1 MAMILEASMKKL
13 SGSLGDSALGEV
25 IMLLGVKDELQKLRE
40 LMENIRCLLKDAE
53 KKRFDKSSTTELW
66 LSKLKDVMYDADD
79 IIDRCRIEG
88 TLLLSDQN
96 FESRTSSVC
105 CDFLSA
111 FSSCFTSV
119 LLRHEIGNKM
129 KDINER
135 LEHIYEDR
143 NHYKLEKSTISET
156 PQFTRPDHNTSPL
169 VDSYVVGREVEDV
182 ANSLVDRLVGEQV
195 DEKCSVFALTGMG
208 GIGKTTMAK
217 KIFNHP
223 KIQTYF
229 NEKVW
234 VCVSE
239 TYVETELLKQVIRGV
254 NGRRHYENANSKA
267 ELEPILRN
275 SIASAHSLFLV
286 LDDVWRGNVWD
297 ELLRVPLQQSNVN
310 VKILVT
316 TRYENV
322 AKEMKAVIHHVNCL
336 SEESSWDMLRR
347 QLFSKQ
353 EEELANDLKDLG
365 LKIVSKCEGLPLA
378 IKVIAG
384 VLVTK
389 ECTRKEWQNFLR
401 NYAWS
406 SSELSDE
413 QIRGALRLSFE
424 DLPSHL
430 KQCFLYFSLYP
441 EDAKLDMQEFAL
453 LWVAEGFITEQQDTL
468 MEDLAKQLFN
478 ELLNRNLLLLG
489 DGTGLVCQ
497 MHDLIRYLAIFYSK
511 EETSFGNLNVR
522 NSSKSAKLRRLS
534 VANQEAAVETLD
546 SIADQGALRTLLASR
561 SNLLLDDE
569 RLRRLSHLR
578 VLDISDTKIQ
588 VLSDSIGNLM
598 HLRYLNLKYT
608 QIRAIPKSIG
618 QLTNLQ
624 FLDLSFCIYLTEI
637 PSEVTLLHNL
647 RRLDI
652 NETPLSF
659 IPKGID
665 KLQQLNYL
673 SGFVVSNNDSS
684 SSKLEELNSLKHIRT
699 LNIGELKRPQSETI
713 VLKELPY
720 LCTLKLKFSAD
731 NLSPNEEQEL
741 EVEKLF
747 NKIIPSQSLED
758 FTISGYFGLRFPS
771 WMFTSFEIFLPN
783 LTKLVF
789 VGITSCTLLPA
800 LGQLP
805 KLREL
810 VIKGASKVEKIG
822 PEFFVS
828 YDKATKIAFPNLE
841 QLVIVDFPNLKEWS
855 FGAQVEQ
862 NARLPCL
869 QKLTI
874 GQCELLKQLPEDL
887 KYSPIKF
894 LKIFET
900 RSLKSVGN
908 LPAQIEELELRQCG
922 NLEKIFCPPTLKA
935 LFVLECNALAYV
947 EKLDSLKKLGFTNIY
962 SDGGLPE
969 WLLKLLRQRRLQ
981 NDSNDSFELW
991 LTCTKE
997 VFPECLKGGSYWDL
1011 IQHIPQV
1018 SCWGFDYAYYL
1029 RYSKQPYVYETNF
1042 YDNFF

>member
-143 NHYKLEKSTISET
+143 ERYKLEKSTISET
-156 PQFTRPDHNTSPL
+156 PQFTRPGRNTSPL

-267 ELEPILRN
+267 ELEPILRD
-275 SIASAHSLFLV
+275 SIALAHSLFLV

-322 AKEMKAVIHHVNCL
+322 AKEMKAAGIHHVNRL

-347 QLFSKQ
+347 RLFSKQ

-365 LKIVSKCEGLPLA
+365 LKIVSKCQGLPLA

-441 EDAKLDMQEFAL
+441 EDAKLDLQEFAP
-453 LWVAEGFITEQQDTL
+453 LWVAEGFVTEQQDSV
-468 MEDLAKQLFN
+468 MEDLAKQWFN
-478 ELLNRNLLLLG
+478 ELLKRNLLLPG
-489 DGTGLVCQ
+489 DGPSVVCQ

-511 EETSFGNLNVR
+511 EETSFANLNVR
-522 NSSKSAKLRRLS
+522 NSTISAKLRRLS
-534 VANQEAAVETLD
+534 VANQKAAAEILNSVPD
-546 SIADQGALRTLLASR
+546 HGALRTLLASS

-569 RLRRLSHLR
+569 RLRRLLHLR
-578 VLDISDTKIQ
+578 VLDISKTGIQ
-588 VLSDSIGNLM
+588 VLPDSIRNLI
-598 HLRYLNLKYT
+598 H
-608 QIRAIPKSIG
+608 
-618 QLTNLQ
+618 
-624 FLDLSFCIYLTEI
+624 
-637 PSEVTLLHNL
+637 
-647 RRLDI
+647 
-652 NETPLSF
+652 
-659 IPKGID
+659 
-665 KLQQLNYL
+665 
-673 SGFVVSNNDSS
+673 
-684 SSKLEELNSLKHIRT
+684 
-699 LNIGELKRPQSETI
+699 
-713 VLKELPY
+713 
-720 LCTLKLKFSAD
+720 
-731 NLSPNEEQEL
+731 LSPQE
-741 EVEKLF
+741 
-747 NKIIPSQSLED
+747 
-758 FTISGYFGLRFPS
+758 
-771 WMFTSFEIFLPN
+771 WH
-783 LTKLVF
+783 
-789 VGITSCTLLPA
+789 
-800 LGQLP
+800 
-805 KLREL
+805 
-810 VIKGASKVEKIG
+810 
-822 PEFFVS
+822 
-828 YDKATKIAFPNLE
+828 
-841 QLVIVDFPNLKEWS
+841 
-855 FGAQVEQ
+855 
-862 NARLPCL
+862 
-869 QKLTI
+869 
-874 GQCELLKQLPEDL
+874 
-887 KYSPIKF
+887 
-894 LKIFET
+894 
-900 RSLKSVGN
+900 
-908 LPAQIEELELRQCG
+908 
-922 NLEKIFCPPTLKA
+922 
-935 LFVLECNALAYV
+935 
-947 EKLDSLKKLGFTNIY
+947 LKKFK
-962 SDGGLPE
+962 GGLPE
-969 WLLKLLRQRRLQ
+969 WLLKLLQQRVSQ
-981 NDSNDSFELW
+981 NDFNDDFSLELNFPF
-991 LTCTKE
+991 K
-997 VFPECLKGGSYWDL
+997 VFRECLKGGTYWDL
-1011 IQHIPQV
+1011 IQHIPHV
-1018 SCWGFDYAYYL
+1018 LVHGGIRRL
-1029 RYSKQPYVYETNF
+1029 RYSKEPYIYDTNL
-1042 YDNFF
+1042 